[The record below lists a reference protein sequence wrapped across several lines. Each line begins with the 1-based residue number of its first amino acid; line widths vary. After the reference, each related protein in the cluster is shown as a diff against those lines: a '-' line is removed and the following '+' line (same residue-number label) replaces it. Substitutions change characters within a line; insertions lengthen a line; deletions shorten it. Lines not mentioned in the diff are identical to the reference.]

1 MGGQSY
7 GMSYILPEELYYSKT
22 HEWIHVDENLV
33 TVGLTEFALNDL
45 GEVLYVDLPDE
56 GQNATIGQTF
66 CSVESVRKIHDF
78 VCPVNGTVLEV
89 NTSLLDNP
97 NQLNDDPLGEGWL
110 FRIEMDNERD
120 LASLLR
126 SREYRELI
134 EPKK

>member
-1 MGGQSY
+1 
-7 GMSYILPEELYYSKT
+7 MSYLLPEELYYSRT

-33 TVGLTEFALNDL
+33 TVGLTEFALNGL

-56 GQNATIGQTF
+56 GQNAAIGQTF

-126 SREYRELI
+126 SREYRDLI
-134 EPKK
+134 EGKA